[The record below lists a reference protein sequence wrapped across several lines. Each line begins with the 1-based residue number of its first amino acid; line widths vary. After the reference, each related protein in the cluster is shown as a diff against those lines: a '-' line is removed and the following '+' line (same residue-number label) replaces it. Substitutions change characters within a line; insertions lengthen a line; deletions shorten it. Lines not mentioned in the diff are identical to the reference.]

1 MSCMEHRSSGSAWT
15 EIIRKEI
22 THKDVTQ
29 HPLTSSQ
36 YFRSTDLPS
45 LRTQSSILVL
55 MPFPQ
60 TAFSLSWH
68 VLQSE
73 RKGARQNRR
82 PQGTQILSGTPYLN
96 DLNSIFNSQ
105 LLLSCTII
113 LHAERKSPGS
123 EHFRSQMELPGLHRT
138 TSIIL
143 EGRCPFDHLGDV
155 VKMALAC
162 RSNVT

>member
-1 MSCMEHRSSGSAWT
+1 MSCTEHRSSGSAWT

-22 THKDVTQ
+22 THKDITQ

-82 PQGTQILSGTPYLN
+82 PQETRISNGIPHLN
-96 DLNSIFNSQ
+96 GPDSVFNSQ

-113 LHAERKSPGS
+113 LHAKHKGPSS
-123 EHFRSQMELPGLHRT
+123 EHFRSQTELLGLHRT
-138 TSIIL
+138 TGITL
-143 EGRCPFDHLGDV
+143 EGRCPFDSLDSQ
-155 VKMALAC
+155 LIIF
-162 RSNVT
+162 